1 MKKFLV
7 LGLVLFGFST
17 LFAGHTASSDMTYN
31 DAVAYCES
39 KGMTLA
45 SVDQLKSW
53 KGSDKAFWANGGVL
67 VWPLDGRELYSFPTN
82 QKKGVRCE

>member
-7 LGLVLFGFST
+7 LGFVIFGFVT
-17 LFAGHTASSDMTYN
+17 LWAGHTASSDMTYN
-31 DAVAYCES
+31 DAVAYCEG

-53 KGSDKAFWANGGVL
+53 KGSDKAFWAHGAVL
-67 VWPLDGRELYSFPTN
+67 VWPLSGKEVYGWPTD
-82 QKKGVRCE
+82 QRKGVRCE